1 MFLAI
6 KQSVIKFR
14 GYVFMKQSNSMLE
27 PDYLKKQSGLLIL
40 ELQEGQSE
48 VAKPKKPHGEGR
60 V

>member
-6 KQSVIKFR
+6 KHSVVKFR

-27 PDYLKKQSGLLIL
+27 LDYLKKQSGLLIL
-40 ELQEGQSE
+40 ELQECQSE
-48 VAKPKKPHGEGR
+48 VAEPKKPHGEGR